1 MKDDPLDI
9 DALHVIVGDLQ
20 TCASMIKEAWLEDRE
35 DEVGYL
41 ADRLQEH
48 LAELNT
54 RMCVATGRWC
64 AERRQPAGLFIIQLV
79 K

>member
-9 DALHVIVGDLQ
+9 DALHVIVGDLE
-20 TCASMIKEAWLEDRE
+20 TCASMIKDAWLEDRE

-48 LAELNT
+48 IAELRRVSRYPAPLRRHQPPDGRGST
-54 RMCVATGRWC
+54 ETGR
-64 AERRQPAGLFIIQLV
+64 
-79 K
+79 

>member
-20 TCASMIKEAWLEDRE
+20 TCASMIKDAWLEDRE
-35 DEVGYL
+35 DQIGYL

-48 LAELNT
+48 VAELRRVSRYPAPHPET
-54 RMCVATGRWC
+54 PAT
-64 AERRQPAGLFIIQLV
+64 
-79 K
+79 